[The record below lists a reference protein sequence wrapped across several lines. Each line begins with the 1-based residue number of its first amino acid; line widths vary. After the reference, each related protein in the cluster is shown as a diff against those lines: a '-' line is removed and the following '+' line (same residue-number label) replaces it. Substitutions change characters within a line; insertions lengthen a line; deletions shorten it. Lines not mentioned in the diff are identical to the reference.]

1 MHLLRDTVS
10 KLRSG
15 KAYLPDTFKTIGG
28 CVRILPSI
36 WACVMKSRHYP
47 KMPTTGFRKSPPSR
61 ILRPA
66 RQRADQFLST
76 ALSRTTPR
84 PKTLSHEAAFRGTHL
99 RMEKRQCEGVL
110 EFLTCCHFLTSLA
123 LIRQQRLRSK
133 SSAKI
138 SRAHR
143 PLPLRATVPP
153 IPVLESRWA
162 TALTITSDLRRTGSG
177 IGMYSKIRSVP
188 TSSTGTLTSSA

>member
-47 KMPTTGFRKSPPSR
+47 KMPTTGFRRLQPSR
-61 ILRPA
+61 TVQPA
-66 RQRADQFLST
+66 RRRADQLPST
-76 ALSRTTPR
+76 ALSRTIQR
-84 PKTLSHEAAFRGTHL
+84 PKTLNHESAFRGIHS

-110 EFLTCCHFLTSLA
+110 GSSTCCHFLTSLA
-123 LIRQQRLRSK
+123 LIPQQRLRSK

-162 TALTITSDLRRTGSG
+162 TALTITSDLRLTGSG

-188 TSSTGTLTSSA
+188 TS